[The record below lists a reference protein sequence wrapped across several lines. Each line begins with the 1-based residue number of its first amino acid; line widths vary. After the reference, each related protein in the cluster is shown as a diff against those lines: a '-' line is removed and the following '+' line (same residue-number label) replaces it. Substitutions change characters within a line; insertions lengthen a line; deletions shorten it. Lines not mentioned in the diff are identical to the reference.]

1 MPWERQEDESPKSWE
16 AFRAYRD
23 MGPGRRSLRKLP
35 ELIGRVP
42 NYKPVLDRWSVKYKW
57 QDRVRAWDDYQD
69 KVGRDAALKELEE
82 MKKRHI
88 QQAVGLQTKALMRL
102 QKLSP
107 DELSAGNVLGFISE
121 AIKIERMARG
131 EPDQILEERRR
142 LSDDEAKQVSKLA
155 TDPEFMGALQRA
167 IDEAEKCDPAD
178 GSPGQMAAKQH
189 RGSDVAKA
197 KRNSP
202 GSSA

>member
-1 MPWERQEDESPKSWE
+1 MSQEIMPWERQEDESPKSWE

-23 MGPGRRSLRKLP
+23 MGAGRRSLRKLP

-42 NYKPVLDRWSVKYKW
+42 NYKPVLERWSVKYKW

-69 KVGRDAALKELEE
+69 KVGREAALKELEE

-88 QQAVGLQTKALMRL
+88 QQAISLQTKALQRL
-102 QKLSP
+102 QKISP
-107 DELSAGNVLGFISE
+107 DELSAGNVLGFITE

-142 LSDDEAKQVSKLA
+142 LNDDEARQVNQLA
-155 TDPEFMGALQRA
+155 SDPEFMAALQRA
-167 IDEAEKCDPAD
+167 IDEAEGSDHGD
-178 GSPGQMAAKQH
+178 GGPGQ
-189 RGSDVAKA
+189 VA
-197 KRNSP
+197 NE
-202 GSSA
+202 

>member
-1 MPWERQEDESPKSWE
+1 MSQELMPFERQPYDSPKSWE

-42 NYKPVLDRWSVKYKW
+42 NYKPVLERWSVKHNW
-57 QDRVRAWDDYQD
+57 QERVRAWDDYQD
-69 KVGRDAALKELEE
+69 KVGREAALKELEE

-88 QQAVGLQTKALMRL
+88 QQAVSLQAKALQRL
-102 QKLSP
+102 QKISP
-107 DELSAGNVLGFISE
+107 EDLSAGNVLGFITE

-142 LSDDEAKQVSKLA
+142 LSDDEARQVSQLA
-155 TDPEFMGALQRA
+155 TDPEFMAALQRA
-167 IDEAEKCDPAD
+167 IDEAETGTPDHGGA
-178 GSPGQMAAKQH
+178 GQMAK
-189 RGSDVAKA
+189 K
-197 KRNSP
+197 
-202 GSSA
+202 

>member
-1 MPWERQEDESPKSWE
+1 MPWERQEEESPKSFE

-23 MGPGRRSLRKLP
+23 MGAGKRSLRKLP

-42 NYKPVLDRWSVKYKW
+42 DYKSVVERWSIKYNW
-57 QDRVRAWDDYQD
+57 VERCRAWDDYQD
-69 KVGRDAALKELEE
+69 KVGREAALKELEE

-102 QKLSP
+102 QKLKP
-107 DELSAGNVLGFISE
+107 EELSAGNVLGFISE

-142 LSDDEAKQVSKLA
+142 LSDDEARAVNQLA
-155 TDPEFMGALQRA
+155 TDPGFMARLQRA
-167 IDEAEKCDPAD
+167 IDEAE
-178 GSPGQMAAKQH
+178 GSPDPEGSTGQMA
-189 RGSDVAKA
+189 GE
-197 KRNSP
+197 
-202 GSSA
+202 